1 MSAILSKTGQ
11 ITESGQDDPGW
22 RHLLSGTKLDTLLAF
37 VFRIRNTMKTLLL
50 ILITLASV
58 TVYAQPE
65 QIVLLRHAEKMK
77 GKDPELTPQG
87 QLRAQR
93 LATLLAPL
101 NPGLLFSTDYN
112 RTRQTLAPLSTAT
125 SVPVQLYDPRALADF
140 AAQLKTYSGTIV
152 VAGHSNTTPELVKLL
167 SGQAVSIREDEF
179 NKVFIVSWQDGKA
192 VLEEQDSNE

>member
-1 MSAILSKTGQ
+1 
-11 ITESGQDDPGW
+11 
-22 RHLLSGTKLDTLLAF
+22 
-37 VFRIRNTMKTLLL
+37 MKTLLL

>member
-1 MSAILSKTGQ
+1 
-11 ITESGQDDPGW
+11 
-22 RHLLSGTKLDTLLAF
+22 
-37 VFRIRNTMKTLLL
+37 MKTLLL

-65 QIVLLRHAEKMK
+65 QVVLMRHAEKMK

-93 LATLLAPL
+93 LAILLAPL
-101 NPGLLFSTDYN
+101 NPDRLFSTDYN
-112 RTRQTLAPLSTAT
+112 RTRQTLAPLSKAT
-125 SVPVQLYDPRALADF
+125 SVPVQLYDPRALAAF
-140 AAQLKTYSGTIV
+140 AKQLKTYSGTIV

-167 SGQAVSIREDEF
+167 SGEAVSIREDEF
-179 NKVFIVSWQDGKA
+179 HKVFIVSWQDGKA